1 MGSRVTLLRKQV
13 GRVVV
18 AQNWSNASLWS
29 TKHFDTNFSKI
40 WIKTQTCSLKTC
52 VWVYRQQNVIN
63 FVRLSVYHKLTAN
76 PKYAQRHVP
85 RPTLECRYRILGWL
99 CFLIHF
105 SVWAVPGNTLHTLL
119 RKDMSL
125 NAISSN
131 RPFWSTSSDQKRN
144 QISLIP
150 IETRKN
156 AFIICW
162 LWHKNQVS
170 EAGIGNYISQFTVEC
185 NYLSLPE
192 IPAFVAKVLMC
203 SQYHAC

>member
-1 MGSRVTLLRKQV
+1 MLQHKTDPCRLCGAKLIRCKFMV
-13 GRVVV
+13 
-18 AQNWSNASLWS
+18 NW
-29 TKHFDTNFSKI
+29 TPDMNFSKI

-52 VWVYRQQNVIN
+52 VWVYRQQNVMN

-85 RPTLECRYRILGWL
+85 RPTLGCRYRILGWI

-144 QISLIP
+144 PISLIP
-150 IETRKN
+150 IEARKN
-156 AFIICW
+156 ACIIPG
-162 LWHKNQVS
+162 LWCKNQVS
-170 EAGIGNYISQFTVEC
+170 QAGIGNYIPQFTVGC
-185 NYLSLPE
+185 NLLSLRA
-192 IPAFVAKVLMC
+192 IPAFGAKVLIC
-203 SQYHAC
+203 NQHHAG